1 MKHGAGICIIVVAA
15 GTGSRYGADVP
26 KQFVELQGRPVVM
39 VTIERLKSILP
50 QADMILVISREMA
63 GLWNDLCA
71 RHGFISPC
79 VVWGGA
85 TRGESVGNA
94 VSVLPDNISVV
105 GVHDGVRPLVSAGM
119 VDAALAAIESG
130 VDGAVPC
137 VPVVQSLRRRTHDG
151 WTPVDRSEYVA
162 VQTPQFFRASALCD
176 AYRRLDPSGYTDD
189 ASMLD
194 AIGYGDVVM
203 TPGDSHNIK
212 ITHPLDVEVAALY
225 LGGLQ

>member
-15 GTGSRYGADVP
+15 GTGSRYGAAVP

-63 GLWNDLCA
+63 GIWNDLCA
-71 RHGFISPC
+71 LHGFVSPR
-79 VVWGGA
+79 VVCGGA

-94 VSVLPDNISVV
+94 VSVLPAGVSVV
-105 GVHDGVRPLVSAGM
+105 GVHDGVRPVVSAGM
-119 VDAALAAIESG
+119 VSAALGAIEAG
-130 VDGAVPC
+130 ADGAVPC
-137 VPVVQSLRRRTHDG
+137 VPVVQSLRRKTLDG
-151 WTPVDRSEYVA
+151 WEPVDRSDYVA
-162 VQTPQFFRASALCD
+162 VQTPQFFRAAALCE

-194 AIGYGDVVM
+194 AIGYGDVAM
-203 TPGDSHNIK
+203 TAGDPHNIK
-212 ITHPLDVEVAALY
+212 ITHPLDVEVASLY
-225 LGGLQ
+225 LGELR